1 MGKEPVSVGSL
12 LLEAGLV
19 TTRQLERARAEQERA
34 GGRLEA
40 ALTRLGLVPEE
51 RLLRFFADR
60 LGMEY
65 AERVDR
71 LFNPEV
77 VALVPSEFVMRHQV
91 LPLCERD
98 GELLV
103 AVSNPFE
110 LTPLEDLQ
118 AVTGLPVRP
127 VLAPARQVE
136 EVIEQLYME
145 QMLRDIADL
154 ETETL
159 SEEELQVTD
168 LQQMAREALVIKLL
182 NMIIRQAIQERSSDI
197 HLEPYHRFLKVRY
210 RIDGV
215 LHDRPSP
222 PKRLHQALVSRV
234 KIMADMDIA
243 ERRLPQDGRIRLKFS
258 GRQIDMR
265 VSTIPT
271 LFGEGVVIRLLDKS
285 TGLLN
290 LADLG
295 MAPEV
300 REEFTRL
307 IARPHGIVLSTGPTG
322 SGKTT
327 TLYAAINRISSPEK
341 KIITIEDPA
350 EYELP
355 DASQIQVRPH
365 IGLTFASGLRHI
377 VRQDP
382 DVVMVGEIRDAETA
396 EIAIHAALT
405 GHLVFSTLHTNDA
418 PGAVTRLLDM
428 GIEPYLAASSMI
440 GVLAQRLVRVLCK
453 HCRVQ
458 APLEP
463 AAAAEVGLEPGTP
476 VWSAGG
482 CDTCRGAGYVG
493 RTGIFELLRVDDST
507 RAQVLAKESA
517 TQIKQAAVQRGM
529 STLLA
534 DGRRR
539 ILDGTT
545 SLEEVLRVCER
556 DEI

>member
-1 MGKEPVSVGSL
+1 MANPAVSVGSL
-12 LLEAGLV
+12 LVEAGLV
-19 TTRQLERARAEQERA
+19 SARQIERARAEQERA

-40 ALTRLGLVPEE
+40 ALVRLGLVSEE
-51 RLLRFFADR
+51 QLLRFLAER

-65 AERVDR
+65 VDHVERLANAE
-71 LFNPEV
+71 
-77 VALVPSEFVMRHQV
+77 VAAMVPSEFVLRHQV
-91 LPLCERD
+91 LPLCERE
-98 GELLV
+98 GELLA
-103 AVSNPFE
+103 AVSNPFD
-110 LTPLEDLQ
+110 LVPLEHLQ
-118 AVTGLPVRP
+118 VMTGLPVRP
-127 VLAPARQVE
+127 VLAPARQIE

-154 ETETL
+154 ETEAL

-168 LQQMAREALVIKLL
+168 LQKMAREALVIKLL
-182 NMIIRQAIQERSSDI
+182 NLIIRQAIQERASDV
-197 HLEPYHRFLKVRY
+197 HLEPFHSLFKVRY

-215 LHDRPSP
+215 LHDRPAP

-243 ERRLPQDGRIRLKFS
+243 ERRLPQDGRIRLKFA

-285 TGLLN
+285 TGLFS

-295 MAPEV
+295 MADEV
-300 REEFTRL
+300 RENFSRL
-307 IARPHGIVLSTGPTG
+307 ISRPHGIVLATGPTG

-327 TLYAAINRISSPEK
+327 TLYAALNLINTPEK

-355 DASQIQVRPH
+355 DANQIQVRPG

-382 DVVMVGEIRDAETA
+382 DIIMVGEIRDTETA

-418 PGAVTRLLDM
+418 PGAVARLLDM
-428 GIEPYLAASSMI
+428 GIEPYLVVSSVI

-453 HCRVQ
+453 QCRQQVP
-458 APLEP
+458 APPEVR
-463 AAAAEVGLEPGTP
+463 EVGLEPGVTIWAP
-476 VWSAGG
+476 AG
-482 CDTCRGAGYVG
+482 CDACRGTGYSG
-493 RTGIFELLRVDDST
+493 RTGIFELVLVDEVVRS
-507 RAQVLAKESA
+507 QVLAKQAASE
-517 TQIKQAAVQRGM
+517 IKQSAVERGLC
-529 STLLA
+529 TLLG
-534 DGRRR
+534 DGKRK
-539 ILDGTT
+539 LLEGST
-545 SLEEVLRVCER
+545 SLQEVLRVCER